1 MYVNRVQVVDADMMA
16 TNGVVHAINSIIK
29 PLRNNLL
36 F

>member
-29 PLRNNLL
+29 PLRKLL
-36 F
+36 HF